1 MKTVE
6 QIRMAIRQHQEVLV
20 ERYGI
25 KVVGLFGSYA
35 RREYR
40 KRSDLD
46 LLADIVRPISLLEL
60 IGAELYL
67 SEVLGVKV
75 DLIPKRDVREEL
87 RETIFREAVSI

>member
-6 QIRMAIRQHQEVLV
+6 QIRTAIRQHQEVLV

-35 RREYR
+35 RREHR

-46 LLADIVRPISLLEL
+46 LLVDIVRPISLLEL

-87 RETIFREAVSI
+87 RETIFREALSI

>member
-6 QIRMAIRQHQEVLV
+6 QIRTAIRQHQDVLV
-20 ERYGI
+20 ERFGVR
-25 KVVGLFGSYA
+25 VVGIFGSYV
-35 RREYR
+35 RGGHR
-40 KRSDLD
+40 KRSDVD

-87 RETIFREAVSI
+87 RENIFREALSI

>member
-6 QIRMAIRQHQEVLV
+6 QIRAAIRQHQEVLV
-20 ERYGI
+20 ERYGV

-35 RREYR
+35 RGEHR

-46 LLADIVRPISLLEL
+46 LLVDIVRPISLLEL

-87 RETIFREAVSI
+87 RETIFREALSI

>member
-6 QIRMAIRQHQEVLV
+6 QIRAAIRQHQEVLV
-20 ERYGI
+20 ERYGV

-35 RREYR
+35 RGEHR

-46 LLADIVRPISLLEL
+46 LLVDIVRPISLLEL

-75 DLIPKRDVREEL
+75 DLIPKRGVREEL
-87 RETIFREAVSI
+87 RETIFREALSI

>member
-6 QIRMAIRQHQEVLV
+6 QIRTAIRQHQEVLV

-35 RREYR
+35 RREHR

-46 LLADIVRPISLLEL
+46 LLVDIVRPISLLEL

-75 DLIPKRDVREEL
+75 DLIPKRGVREEL
-87 RETIFREAVSI
+87 RETIFREALSI

>member
-6 QIRMAIRQHQEVLV
+6 QIRTAIRQHQEVLV
-20 ERYGI
+20 ERYGV

-35 RREYR
+35 RREHR

-46 LLADIVRPISLLEL
+46 LLVDIVRPISLLEL

-87 RETIFREAVSI
+87 RETIFREALSI

>member
-6 QIRMAIRQHQEVLV
+6 QIRTAIRQHEEVLV
-20 ERYGI
+20 ERYGV
-25 KVVGLFGSYA
+25 KVVGLFGSYV
-35 RREYR
+35 RREHR

-46 LLADIVRPISLLEL
+46 LLVDIVRPISLLEL

-87 RETIFREAVSI
+87 RETIFREALSI

>member
-6 QIRMAIRQHQEVLV
+6 QIRTAIRQHQEVLV

-35 RREYR
+35 RRERR

-87 RETIFREAVSI
+87 RETIFREVLSI

>member
-1 MKTVE
+1 
-6 QIRMAIRQHQEVLV
+6 LV

-35 RREYR
+35 RREHR

-46 LLADIVRPISLLEL
+46 LLVDIVRPISLLEL

-87 RETIFREAVSI
+87 RETIFREALSI

>member
-6 QIRMAIRQHQEVLV
+6 EIRAAIRQHQEVLV
-20 ERYGI
+20 ERYGV

-35 RREYR
+35 RGKHR

-46 LLADIVRPISLLEL
+46 LLVDIERPISLLEL

-75 DLIPKRDVREEL
+75 DLIPKRDVRKEL